1 MSSQYFRFTAR
12 AAEPLRSA
20 PLEQLIARSDGCTA
34 VADWRADAFKLIAP
48 DAPSMPAIASA
59 VLCADRGA
67 VDAAWICLATPV
79 HYVAEMNSVR
89 MAEDGMLSLTP
100 AVAETLA
107 SDFNRVLG
115 GDGVRMTAT
124 RSALLIG
131 IFDRT
136 PEVATHD
143 PQDVRG
149 CSIEQYLPTGADST
163 GLRRLMS
170 EMEMWLF
177 EHAINKVRSGS
188 GQPVIS
194 GLWFWGGG
202 AVLHSLPQIRGWTAG
217 DDVFFNALSSSH
229 SDTHASGVIALDAAP
244 GDSSWREAESRWLK
258 SASEQL
264 KGGKLS
270 ELKVSAGDRC
280 FTVSARGMRRF
291 WRRAKP
297 WQESFK

>member
-12 AAEPLRSA
+12 ASEPLPS
-20 PLEQLIARSDGCTA
+20 PLLERLIARADGCAA
-34 VADWRADAFKLIAP
+34 VADWRTDAFKLIAP
-48 DAPSMPAIASA
+48 DAPSMPAVAAA

-67 VDAAWICLATPV
+67 VDAAWVCLATPV

-89 MAEDGMLSLTP
+89 MAPDGMLSLTP
-100 AVAETLA
+100 AAAESLA

-115 GDGVRMTAT
+115 GDGLRMTAT

-149 CSIEQYLPTGADST
+149 RPIEQYLPAGADST

-177 EHAINKVRSGS
+177 EHATNKVRSGS

-194 GLWFWGGG
+194 GFWFWGGG

-229 SDTHASGVIALDAAP
+229 RDTHANGVIALDAGP
-244 GDSSWREAESRWLK
+244 GDSSWQEAESRWLK
-258 SASEQL
+258 PASEQL

-297 WQESFK
+297 WQGSFE